1 MTFELSQ
8 QQLQVIFDGLILV
21 PYGRAAPVI
30 HELQTQIQA
39 ETAKTVAPPDGEST

>member
-21 PYGRAAPVI
+21 PYGRSAPVI
-30 HELQTQIQA
+30 QELQTQIQA
-39 ETAKTVAPPDGEST
+39 ETAKTAAPPNGEST